1 MSWPVSPGD
10 AWIQTVSIIQ
20 CVYCFMCIPVCYI
33 PDKCKY
39 AHTAYSLHGAC
50 LHGASPYG
58 AERSPFPRS
67 EKILSFEKGGFYVL
81 YKKWGNC
88 LFKERAVNFWNDLY
102 WVEVIV
108 FGTGQSVFG
117 FVRNLRFEIT
127 RNFLEERLERGTLWV
142 IDKQSRKMLGL
153 KFGIYICWITNRET
167 NRPSVCPDML
177 PMSLA

>member
-1 MSWPVSPGD
+1 MRAMRWGPRAIRGTPCGWLMVHVFLDLILITGGRLTGIPGD

-39 AHTAYSLHGAC
+39 AHTAYSLHGAS

-81 YKKWGNC
+81 YKN
-88 LFKERAVNFWNDLY
+88 EA
-102 WVEVIV
+102 IV
-108 FGTGQSVFG
+108 YSKNV
-117 FVRNLRFEIT
+117 L
-127 RNFLEERLERGTLWV
+127 
-142 IDKQSRKMLGL
+142 
-153 KFGIYICWITNRET
+153 
-167 NRPSVCPDML
+167 
-177 PMSLA
+177 